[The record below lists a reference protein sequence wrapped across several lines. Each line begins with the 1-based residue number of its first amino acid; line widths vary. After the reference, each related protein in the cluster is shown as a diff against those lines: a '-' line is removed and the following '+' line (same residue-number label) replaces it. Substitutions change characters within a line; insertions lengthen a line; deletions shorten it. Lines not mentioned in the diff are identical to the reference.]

1 MPGTRPGKTDINVAK
16 PIQLTCGR
24 LTAEILPLGATL
36 RSLRFDGVEMLL
48 RLDDPSV
55 YATDDYY
62 LNPVIGRCANRIAQG
77 RFEID
82 GEAFQVSTNEGP
94 NTLHGGVEGWNRR
107 VWSVEQSDE
116 TSVTLAYTSPDGEMG
131 FPGEVRASVAFRLI
145 DDALEIVWSAVTDR
159 ATPVNL
165 THHLYFNLSGDDQ
178 TPILDH
184 TLEIA
189 AEAITPTGPGLIPTG
204 ALLPVDNT
212 PFDFR
217 QPRRIGDAL
226 AEPHPELAAA
236 GGLDANFALTGAAP
250 ALRLRSPESG
260 IALTVE
266 TDQPGVQIYGGQGL
280 KAPFVKNGALAIE
293 PQGFPDAPNHP
304 TFPNVILRPGQR
316 YQRRALYRF
325 ERS

>member
-1 MPGTRPGKTDINVAK
+1 MSALHLSR
-16 PIQLTCGR
+16 GR
-24 LTAEILPLGATL
+24 LSAEILTLGATL
-36 RSLRFDGVEMLL
+36 RSLRFEGVEVLL
-48 RLDDPSV
+48 RLDDLGA

-62 LNPVIGRCANRIAQG
+62 LNPIIGRCANRIAGG

-82 GEAFQVSTNEGP
+82 GEAFQISTNEGS
-94 NTLHGGVEGWNRR
+94 NTLHGGAEGWNRR
-107 VWSVEQSDE
+107 TWSVEQADE
-116 TSVTLAYTSPDGEMG
+116 TALTLSYVSPDGEMG
-131 FPGEVRASVAFRLI
+131 FPGEVRATVAFRLT
-145 DDALEIVWSAVTDR
+145 DEALEVVSSATTDR

-204 ALLPVDNT
+204 ALLPVDGT

-217 QPRRIGDAL
+217 TPRRIGDVL
-226 AEPHPELAAA
+226 AEQHPELAAA

-260 IALTVE
+260 IAMTVE

-280 KAPFVKNGALAIE
+280 RTPFVKNGALAIE

-304 TFPNVILRPGQR
+304 NFPSVILRPGET
-316 YQRRALYRF
+316 YRRSALYRF
-325 ERS
+325 KRS